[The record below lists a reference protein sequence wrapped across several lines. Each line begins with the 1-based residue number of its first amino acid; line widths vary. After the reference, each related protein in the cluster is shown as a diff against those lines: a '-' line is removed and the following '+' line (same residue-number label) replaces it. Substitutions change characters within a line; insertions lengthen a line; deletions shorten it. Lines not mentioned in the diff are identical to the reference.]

1 MIKFENVFTLVRKN
15 IKHFLKTEKVLVKN
29 ATAMVLAEDIIS
41 NINIPPQNNS
51 AVDGYAMNYKYI
63 KSIKDKKFKINQT
76 IHAGEDFKKNIKKSE
91 CVKVS
96 TGAHLPNYLDTVIM
110 LENVK
115 NIEKNIIQ
123 IPKSITQYSNV
134 RKKGEDIKKGKI
146 VLKKNILLQG
156 QHVGILSA
164 LGIKEIK
171 VYKKIKIGIFSNGN
185 ELVNPGIK
193 KKKNQIYDSNR
204 FMISSLLNTNTISCF
219 DLGILKD
226 NYIPIKNKIMKEKN
240 NYDLLI
246 ISGGASF
253 GDKDYIKKII
263 ESNGKV
269 LFSRVSI
276 KPGRP
281 FSIGLL
287 KNKIPIIILPGN
299 PVASFVTLNIFGKYL
314 INHMLGKKNKLPS
327 YFIVKSNFRMKKKIG
342 REEFLRG
349 KIFNKNNMIYVNKF
363 KTEGA
368 GILSSLTWANGLIRL
383 KSNTNLIN
391 KNDNLEFYPFE
402 SFL

>member
-15 IKHFLKTEKVLVKN
+15 IKQFLKTEKVLVKN

-63 KSIKDKKFKINQT
+63 KSIKDKKFKINHT
-76 IHAGEDFKKNIKKSE
+76 IHAGEGFKKNIKKSE
-91 CVKVS
+91 FVKVS

-123 IPKSITQYSNV
+123 IPRSITQNSNV

-193 KKKNQIYDSNR
+193 KK
-204 FMISSLLNTNTISCF
+204 
-219 DLGILKD
+219 
-226 NYIPIKNKIMKEKN
+226 
-240 NYDLLI
+240 
-246 ISGGASF
+246 
-253 GDKDYIKKII
+253 
-263 ESNGKV
+263 
-269 LFSRVSI
+269 
-276 KPGRP
+276 
-281 FSIGLL
+281 
-287 KNKIPIIILPGN
+287 
-299 PVASFVTLNIFGKYL
+299 
-314 INHMLGKKNKLPS
+314 
-327 YFIVKSNFRMKKKIG
+327 
-342 REEFLRG
+342 
-349 KIFNKNNMIYVNKF
+349 
-363 KTEGA
+363 
-368 GILSSLTWANGLIRL
+368 
-383 KSNTNLIN
+383 
-391 KNDNLEFYPFE
+391 
-402 SFL
+402 